1 MLALA
6 NIRALINA
14 MEFDGLLDKNCHTH
28 TVAFS
33 CLMQPIMCA
42 LERATAIVCVVGG
55 GGGGRGSSPRVSELC
70 ARQHGLDL
78 LRAAWNEHD
87 VSHVRG
93 LLGSGGRPSI
103 CARRAAAAS
112 RAAAAAACGIRRGE
126 HIRARDGRATDSLL

>member
-1 MLALA
+1 MPDCRQTRVERFNFEINMRVLA

-55 GGGGRGSSPRVSELC
+55 GRWREGF
-70 ARQHGLDL
+70 
-78 LRAAWNEHD
+78 
-87 VSHVRG
+87 
-93 LLGSGGRPSI
+93 
-103 CARRAAAAS
+103 
-112 RAAAAAACGIRRGE
+112 
-126 HIRARDGRATDSLL
+126 